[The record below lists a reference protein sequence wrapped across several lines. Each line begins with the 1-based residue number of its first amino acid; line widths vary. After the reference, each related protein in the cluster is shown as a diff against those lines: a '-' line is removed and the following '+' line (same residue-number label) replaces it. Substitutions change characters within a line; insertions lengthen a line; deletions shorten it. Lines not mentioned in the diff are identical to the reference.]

1 MPFFILFNKEALEKM
16 IISSCSNIFILYT
29 KIPCMLIFS
38 LWQEIVFQNFKIF
51 PFLEKAIF
59 SLFSSRKDA
68 HFFVFV
74 TQKRYGNVTFLDYG
88 NVRKSPKITSF
99 RIFSRIYTMRK
110 NVILCSVR
118 RKGVHPYEYMDGWKK
133 FEETSLPPK
142 DAFYSRLNMISI
154 SDQDYEHAS
163 KFGIE

>member
-1 MPFFILFNKEALEKM
+1 MPFFILFHKEALEKM

-74 TQKRYGNVTFLDYG
+74 TQKRNGNVIFSDYG
-88 NVRKSPKITSF
+88 NLRKSPKILSF
-99 RIFSRIYTMRK
+99 RIFSRIYTIRK
-110 NVILCSVR
+110 DVILCSVS
-118 RKGVHPYEYMDGWKK
+118 
-133 FEETSLPPK
+133 SLQRYPTEFFPG
-142 DAFYSRLNMISI
+142 YI
-154 SDQDYEHAS
+154 Y
-163 KFGIE
+163 

>member
-29 KIPCMLIFS
+29 EIPCILIFS
-38 LWQEIVFQNFKIF
+38 LREEIVLGIFQMF

-74 TQKRYGNVTFLDYG
+74 TRKRYGNVTFSDYG
-88 NVRKSPKITSF
+88 NVRKSPKIPSF

-110 NVILCSVR
+110 DMILSSV
-118 RKGVHPYEYMDGWKK
+118 
-133 FEETSLPPK
+133 
-142 DAFYSRLNMISI
+142 FYL
-154 SDQDYEHAS
+154 
-163 KFGIE
+163 KTLFF